1 MITTH
6 SPEEFKYRLAE
17 TVRKVRL
24 EHGYET
30 VYDLAAA
37 INLPVKELMALETGN
52 IKSFG
57 VLFLLAKFYGK
68 RIRIDF
74 I

>member
-6 SPEEFKYRLAE
+6 SPEEFRYRLAE

-37 INLPVKELMALETGN
+37 INLPVKELMALEDVDGALVGGASL
-52 IKSFG
+52 K
-57 VLFLLAKFYGK
+57 VA
-68 RIRIDF
+68 DF
-74 I
+74 WSIIETCL

>member
-1 MITTH
+1 MITMH
-6 SPEEFKYRLAE
+6 SPEEFRYRLAE

-30 VYDLAAA
+30 IYDLAAA
-37 INLPVKELMALETGN
+37 INLPVKELMAMETGN
-52 IKSFG
+52 MKSFG
-57 VLFLLAKFYGK
+57 VLFRLAKFYGK

>member
-6 SPEEFKYRLAE
+6 SPEEFRYRLAE

-24 EHGYET
+24 SHGYET

-52 IKSFG
+52 MKSFG
-57 VLFLLAKFYGK
+57 VLFRLAKFYGK

>member
-37 INLPVKELMALETGN
+37 VNLPVKELMALETGN
-52 IKSFG
+52 MKSIG
-57 VLFLLAKFYGK
+57 VLFRLAKFYGK

>member
-30 VYDLAAA
+30 VYDLAVAV
-37 INLPVKELMALETGN
+37 NLPVKELMALETGN
-52 IKSFG
+52 MKSIG
-57 VLFLLAKFYGK
+57 VLFRLAKFYGK